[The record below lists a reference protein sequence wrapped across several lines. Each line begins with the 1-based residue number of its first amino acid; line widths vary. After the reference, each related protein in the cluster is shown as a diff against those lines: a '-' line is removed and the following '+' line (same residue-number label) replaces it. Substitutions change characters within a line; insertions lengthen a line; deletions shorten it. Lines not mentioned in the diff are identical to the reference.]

1 MVVSAGVPLHLTGT
15 FTAFDTIKHGKGFS
29 RFYVTFWIDTDDGR
43 AFALEEMNTH
53 WSQVLKDIKQEIS
66 PVSFETWIV
75 PIKPLALT
83 DNVLRLSVPG
93 ELNKD
98 IITTKFR
105 SLLESCIA
113 DAFGAPYTMEVVCDT
128 PGTAPAAPSFD
139 PIRSQNTLNPKYSFE
154 SFVVGNNNNLAH
166 AASLAVAESPSQK
179 YNPLFIYGGSGLGKT
194 HLLQAVGNYFMQH
207 YPDKKVLYTT
217 SEKFTYELVTA
228 IREKSNQAFRNK
240 HRTVDLLLMDDIQF
254 LATKELAQ
262 EEFFHTF
269 NTLYEAG
276 KQIVLTSD
284 RLPSETPHLA
294 DRLKSRF
301 QMGLLADIQPPDYET
316 RIAILRSKI
325 EEEYFTFDEEIVEY
339 VANNIKSNVR
349 DLEGAVKRILAY
361 AGIERTNT
369 ISMELAQKAL
379 KEILSTLPQ
388 RNITTK
394 VIIDEVEKY
403 FHLPSGTLVTKRRS
417 NDIAYP
423 RHIAMYIAREV
434 LDESYPRIGEEFNR
448 DHTTVMTA
456 VKKIRQ
462 NLSGDTELASIIRE
476 LVENINK
483 N

>member
-1 MVVSAGVPLHLTGT
+1 M
-15 FTAFDTIKHGKGFS
+15 
-29 RFYVTFWIDTDDGR
+29 
-43 AFALEEMNTH
+43 
-53 WSQVLKDIKQEIS
+53 
-66 PVSFETWIV
+66 
-75 PIKPLALT
+75 
-83 DNVLRLSVPG
+83 
-93 ELNKD
+93 
-98 IITTKFR
+98 
-105 SLLESCIA
+105 
-113 DAFGAPYTMEVVCDT
+113 
-128 PGTAPAAPSFD
+128 
-139 PIRSQNTLNPKYSFE
+139 
-154 SFVVGNNNNLAH
+154 VGNNNNLAH

-403 FHLPSGTLVTKRRS
+403 FHLPSAVPTTLPIRGISPCTLPVRFWTNPIRGSAKS
-417 NDIAYP
+417 LTA
-423 RHIAMYIAREV
+423 
-434 LDESYPRIGEEFNR
+434 
-448 DHTTVMTA
+448 TTPP
-456 VKKIRQ
+456 
-462 NLSGDTELASIIRE
+462 S
-476 LVENINK
+476 
-483 N
+483 

>member
-1 MVVSAGVPLHLTGT
+1 MDQLTNIWNRVL
-15 FTAFDTIKHGKGFS
+15 DEL
-29 RFYVTFWIDTDDGR
+29 
-43 AFALEEMNTH
+43 ALE
-53 WSQVLKDIKQEIS
+53 
-66 PVSFETWIV
+66 VSGVSYDTWIK
-75 PIKPLALT
+75 PIKPLELT
-83 DNVLRLSVPG
+83 ETSVRLSVPG
-93 ELNKD
+93 SLNKD
-98 IITTKFR
+98 MILTKFR
-105 SLLESCIA
+105 SMIESCIENA
-113 DAFGAPYTMEVVCDT
+113 AGHPYELDVICGSE
-128 PGTAPAAPSFD
+128 PGKSEQND
-139 PIRSQNTLNPKYSFE
+139 PIRQQNYLNPKYSFE
-154 SFVVGNNNNLAH
+154 TFVVGNNNNLAH
-166 AASLAVAESPSQK
+166 AASLAVAEYPSQK

-194 HLLQAVGNYFMQH
+194 HLLQAIGNY
-207 YPDKKVLYTT
+207 YVETNADKKVLYTT
-217 SEKFTYELVTA
+217 SEKFTHELVTA
-228 IREKSNQAFRNK
+228 IREKTNQDFRNK

-294 DRLKSRF
+294 DRLKGRF

-316 RIAILRSKI
+316 RLAILRSKI

-388 RNITTK
+388 RNITIA

-403 FHLPSGTLVTKRRS
+403 FNLPPGSLVTKRRS

-423 RHIAMYIAREV
+423 RHIAMYISREV
-434 LDESYPRIGEEFNR
+434 LDESYPKIGDEFNR

-462 NLSGDTELASIIRE
+462 NLSGDTELAAIIRD
-476 LVENINK
+476 LVDNIKK

>member
-1 MVVSAGVPLHLTGT
+1 MEQLTNIWNKVLTQLSMEFSSVS
-15 FTAFDTIKHGKGFS
+15 
-29 RFYVTFWIDTDDGR
+29 Y
-43 AFALEEMNTH
+43 N
-53 WSQVLKDIKQEIS
+53 
-66 PVSFETWIV
+66 TWIK
-75 PIKPLALT
+75 PIKPLELT
-83 DNVLRLSVPG
+83 ETSIRLSVPG
-93 ELNKD
+93 SLNKD
-98 IITTKFR
+98 MILTKFR
-105 SLLESCIA
+105 SMIESCVESA
-113 DAFGAPYTMEVVCDT
+113 AGRFYDLEVVCNT
-128 PGTAPAAPSFD
+128 EPEHLEIAD
-139 PIRSQNTLNPKYSFE
+139 PIKQQNYLNPKYSFE

-166 AASLAVAESPSQK
+166 AASLAVAEYPSQK

-194 HLLQAVGNYFMQH
+194 HLLQAIGNY
-207 YPDKKVLYTT
+207 YIENNPGKKVLYTT
-217 SEKFTYELVTA
+217 SEKFTHELVTA
-228 IREKSNQAFRNK
+228 IREKTNQDFRNK

-294 DRLKSRF
+294 DRLKGRF

-316 RIAILRSKI
+316 RLAILRSKI

-388 RNITTK
+388 RNITIS

-403 FHLPSGTLVTKRRS
+403 FNLPSGSLVTKRRS

-434 LDESYPRIGEEFNR
+434 LDESYPRIGDEFNR

-456 VKKIRQ
+456 VKKIRH
-462 NLSGDTELASIIRE
+462 NLSGDTELAAIIRD
-476 LVENINK
+476 LVDNIKK

>member
-1 MVVSAGVPLHLTGT
+1 MEQLTNIWNKVLTQLSMEFSSVS
-15 FTAFDTIKHGKGFS
+15 
-29 RFYVTFWIDTDDGR
+29 Y
-43 AFALEEMNTH
+43 N
-53 WSQVLKDIKQEIS
+53 
-66 PVSFETWIV
+66 TWIK
-75 PIKPLALT
+75 PIKPLELT
-83 DNVLRLSVPG
+83 ETSIRLSVPG
-93 ELNKD
+93 SLNKD
-98 IITTKFR
+98 MILTKFR
-105 SLLESCIA
+105 SMIESCVESA
-113 DAFGAPYTMEVVCDT
+113 AGRFYDLEVVCNT
-128 PGTAPAAPSFD
+128 ETEHLETAD
-139 PIRSQNTLNPKYSFE
+139 PIKQQNYLNPKYSFE

-166 AASLAVAESPSQK
+166 AASLAVAEYPSQK

-194 HLLQAVGNYFMQH
+194 HLLQAIGNY
-207 YPDKKVLYTT
+207 YIENNPGKKVLYTT
-217 SEKFTYELVTA
+217 SEKFTHELVTA
-228 IREKSNQAFRNK
+228 IREKTNQDFRNK

-294 DRLKSRF
+294 DRLKGRF

-316 RIAILRSKI
+316 RLAILRSKI

-388 RNITTK
+388 RNITIS

-403 FHLPSGTLVTKRRS
+403 FNLPSGSLVTKRRS

-423 RHIAMYIAREV
+423 RHIARYIAREV
-434 LDESYPRIGEEFNR
+434 LDESYPRIGDEFNR

-456 VKKIRQ
+456 VKKIRH
-462 NLSGDTELASIIRE
+462 NLSGDTELATIIRD
-476 LVENINK
+476 LVDNIKK

>member
-1 MVVSAGVPLHLTGT
+1 MIESCVESAAG
-15 FTAFDTIKHGKGFS
+15 
-29 RFYVTFWIDTDDGR
+29 RFYD
-43 AFALEEMNTH
+43 L
-53 WSQVLKDIKQEIS
+53 
-66 PVSFETWIV
+66 
-75 PIKPLALT
+75 
-83 DNVLRLSVPG
+83 
-93 ELNKD
+93 
-98 IITTKFR
+98 
-105 SLLESCIA
+105 
-113 DAFGAPYTMEVVCDT
+113 EVVCNT
-128 PGTAPAAPSFD
+128 EPEHLETAD
-139 PIRSQNTLNPKYSFE
+139 PIKQQNYLNPKYSFE

-166 AASLAVAESPSQK
+166 AASLAVAEYPSQK

-194 HLLQAVGNYFMQH
+194 HLLQAIGNY
-207 YPDKKVLYTT
+207 YIENNPGKKVLYTT
-217 SEKFTYELVTA
+217 SEKFTHELVTA
-228 IREKSNQAFRNK
+228 IREKTNQDFRNK

-294 DRLKSRF
+294 DRLKGRF

-316 RIAILRSKI
+316 RLAILRSKI

-388 RNITTK
+388 RNITIS

-403 FHLPSGTLVTKRRS
+403 FNLPSGSLVTKRRS

-434 LDESYPRIGEEFNR
+434 LDESYPRIGDEFNR

-456 VKKIRQ
+456 VKKIRH
-462 NLSGDTELASIIRE
+462 NLSGDTELAAIIRD
-476 LVENINK
+476 LVDNIKK

>member
-1 MVVSAGVPLHLTGT
+1 MDQLSTIWNQVLQELAQEVSGVS
-15 FTAFDTIKHGKGFS
+15 FDT
-29 RFYVTFWIDTDDGR
+29 WIR
-43 AFALEEMNTH
+43 
-53 WSQVLKDIKQEIS
+53 
-66 PVSFETWIV
+66 
-75 PIKPLALT
+75 PIRPIALT
-83 DNVLRLSVPG
+83 ETAIRLSVPG
-93 ELNKD
+93 SLNKNMLM
-98 IITTKFR
+98 TKFR
-105 SLLESCIA
+105 SMLESCIELA
-113 DAFGAPYTMEVVCDT
+113 AGRPYDLEVECEEQAP
-128 PGTAPAAPSFD
+128 GQPANSD
-139 PIRSQNTLNPKYSFE
+139 PIQNRSTLNPKYSFE
-154 SFVVGNNNNLAH
+154 SFVVGSNNNFAH
-166 AASLAVAESPSQK
+166 AASLGVAEMPAQK

-194 HLLQAVGNYFMQH
+194 HLLHAIGNYFLEN

-228 IREKSNQAFRNK
+228 IREKTNQDFRNK
-240 HRTVDLLLMDDIQF
+240 YRTVDLLLMDDIQF

-269 NTLYEAG
+269 NALYEAG

-284 RLPSETPHLA
+284 RLPSETPHLT

-316 RIAILRSKI
+316 RLAILRSKI

-369 ISMELAQKAL
+369 ISLELAQKAL
-379 KEILSTLPQ
+379 KEILSTLPK
-388 RNITTK
+388 RDITID

-403 FHLPSGTLVTKRRS
+403 FRLPSGSLVTKRRS
-417 NDIAYP
+417 NAIAYP

-434 LDESYPRIGEEFNR
+434 LDESYPKIGEHFHR
-448 DHTTVMTA
+448 DHSTVMTA
-456 VKKIRQ
+456 VKKISQ
-462 NLSGDTELASIIRE
+462 NLSGDTELAAIIRDLE
-476 LVENINK
+476 ENIKK

>member
-1 MVVSAGVPLHLTGT
+1 MDRLMNLWNRV
-15 FTAFDTIKHGKGFS
+15 
-29 RFYVTFWIDTDDGR
+29 
-43 AFALEEMNTH
+43 LEE
-53 WSQVLKDIKQEIS
+53 IEQE
-66 PVSFETWIV
+66 VSTVSYDTWIK
-75 PIKPLALT
+75 PIRPLGMTETAI
-83 DNVLRLSVPG
+83 RLSVPD
-93 ELNKD
+93 EINMDMIL
-98 IITTKFR
+98 TKFR
-105 SLLESCIA
+105 SMLESCIA
-113 DAFGAPYTMEVVCDT
+113 LAAGQAYELEVVCEAPRVRDG
-128 PGTAPAAPSFD
+128 GTGEPVRNQSP
-139 PIRSQNTLNPKYSFE
+139 LNPKYSFE

-166 AASLAVAESPSQK
+166 AASLAVAEYPAEK

-194 HLLQAVGNYFMQH
+194 HLLQAIGNYYLQN
-207 YPDKKVLYTT
+207 YPDKKVMYTT

-228 IREKSNQAFRNK
+228 IREKTNQEFRNK
-240 HRTVDLLLMDDIQF
+240 YRSVDLLLMDDVQF

-269 NTLYEAG
+269 NTLHEAG

-316 RIAILRSKI
+316 RLAILRAKI
-325 EEEYFTFDEEIVEY
+325 EAEYFTFDEEIVEY

-379 KEILSTLPQ
+379 KEILSTLPK
-388 RNITTK
+388 RDITIK

-403 FHLPSGTLVTKRRS
+403 FRLPGGTLVTKRRS

-456 VKKIRQ
+456 VKKIRE
-462 NLSGDTELASIIRE
+462 NLSGDTELSAIIQD
-476 LVENINK
+476 LTENIKK